1 MPITVMGAIYQR
13 EHGSRQTPRRRI
25 ALSPIL
31 PKQVSPFARCAAPRI
46 LKLKKNV
53 LMIKRMPQPESKTG
67 LREILT
73 M

>member
-46 LKLKKNV
+46 LKLKKMFWW
-53 LMIKRMPQPESKTG
+53 LK
-67 LREILT
+67 
-73 M
+73 